1 MIRRHCKDQLL
12 PNMAKQPLATP
23 YKRIALRMFTVSP
36 APNTRLP
43 MISRLIRGLIG
54 RIACILG
61 SGTHH
66 IIEAV
71 PIYRDGSSLNRPNH
85 LWLAHI
91 ALHPSMLQKSNL
103 KELSCPPPA
112 YSEHISYF
120 QQKMRSWIR
129 NLKRQFDEITI
140 VRFAQQAF
148 RAKHSVLKA
157 VCVCGSKVWW
167 IYSAHNNDWAGFCRF
182 EIVWVRIKVFVS
194 EEPSWYNLKG
204 TKPRRV
210 WICLKTDFELD
221 VQNQTLISK
230 TLIIFHSV
238 SYLRPVF
245 TLCIS
250 IRACFNL
257 SVVWLRMHRMHSM
270 TFMI

>member
-1 MIRRHCKDQLL
+1 MFVNPLPAVYCHKSWHVWHGHSSWPAAHCKDQLL

-23 YKRIALRMFTVSP
+23 YKWIALRMFTVSP

-61 SGTHH
+61 TGTHH
-66 IIEAV
+66 IIEAA
-71 PIYRDGSSLNRPNH
+71 PKYRDGSSLNRPNH

-103 KELSCPPPA
+103 KELSCPPT

-140 VRFAQQAF
+140 VKFAQQAF

-167 IYSAHNNDWAGFCRF
+167 IYSAHNNA
-182 EIVWVRIKVFVS
+182 
-194 EEPSWYNLKG
+194 PATHYNIM
-204 TKPRRV
+204 TTNNYC
-210 WICLKTDFELD
+210 IIF
-221 VQNQTLISK
+221 
-230 TLIIFHSV
+230 LIIS
-238 SYLRPVF
+238 LA
-245 TLCIS
+245 IS
-250 IRACFNL
+250 WQDIEKHDQL
-257 SVVWLRMHRMHSM
+257 G
-270 TFMI
+270 